1 MKVIVYTG
9 RIQDGWTDL
18 IDTTFKFA
26 EHELQGMGAILA
38 PPKYLVFGH
47 KAWRGDKRFANWQPI
62 STIEY
67 QAQYRA
73 ILLKRFYAHPEQ
85 FRKLLVGD
93 EADKIRN
100 ITLGCYCPCDA
111 ESCHRFYLAKH
122 VLKGEANLISSHHQI
137 IKCTVSLSVARIIS
151 IDHSCP

>member
-26 EHELQGMGAILA
+26 EREPQVIGAILA

-47 KAWRGDKRFANWQPI
+47 KAWRGDKRFSNWQSI
-62 STIEY
+62 STEEY
-67 QAQYRA
+67 QQQYRA

-85 FRKLLVGD
+85 FRKLLVGAETD
-93 EADKIRN
+93 EIRSM
-100 ITLGCYCPCDA
+100 TLGCYCPCDT
-111 ESCHRFYLAKH
+111 EYCHRFYLAKH
-122 VLKGEANLISSHHQI
+122 VLKGSAAYFGIEYEYRGERL
-137 IKCTVSLSVARIIS
+137 K
-151 IDHSCP
+151 P